1 MKTTMIN
8 YSLKIFLAVIS
19 ANGILLLFRFFANEQ
34 NFLVDAGGLS
44 AFASIFGV
52 LYGIIAAF
60 ILFTVWSQFNSTSQS
75 IDTEA
80 NALKQLYRFV
90 LYLKDE
96 GVQREIYEAIKNYT
110 KSVIEKGMKSTASG
124 QRDPSTSDAF
134 NQIFL
139 KLRLIQPRDAQ
150 EQTIFDHI
158 LKQYKETSDFRT
170 KRLNESTARL
180 PAPLKIFLQVASLTV
195 VTTFAFP
202 IFQNL
207 STAIFT
213 MTATS
218 ALTSL
223 LLLVILDLDN
233 PFVGFWNLTAKPF
246 ERFLE
251 YMEKE

>member
-1 MKTTMIN
+1 MGKVILN
-8 YSLKIFLAVIS
+8 YSLKIFLAVIF
-19 ANGILLLFRFFANEQ
+19 ANGILLLFRFFVNEQ

-44 AFASIFGV
+44 AFASMFGV

-60 ILFTVWSQFNSTSQS
+60 ILFTVWSQFNSTSHS
-75 IDTEA
+75 IDAEA
-80 NALKQLYRFV
+80 NALKQLYRFAF
-90 LYLKDE
+90 YLKDE
-96 GVQREIYEAIKNYT
+96 NVRREICEAIKNYT
-110 KSVIEKGMKSTASG
+110 KSVIEKGMKATAAG

-139 KLRLIQPRDAQ
+139 TLRLIQPKDNQ
-150 EQTIFDHI
+150 EQIVFDRI
-158 LKQYKETSDFRT
+158 LQQFKEMSDLRT

-180 PAPLKIFLQVASLTV
+180 PAPLQIFLSVASLAV
-195 VTTFAFP
+195 VLTFAFP

-213 MTATS
+213 MTVTS

-223 LLLVILDLDN
+223 LLLVIFDLDN
-233 PFVGFWNLTAKPF
+233 PFAGFWNLTAKPF

-251 YMEKE
+251 YTEKE